1 MVIDVDVDANA
12 TSCYDNNNATTNA
25 RCAKM
30 KLCCNLQWAL
40 EHGCVHIVTRAL
52 KYIVEYKIVNLIM
65 PGIAFAQCCDAE
77 VSNNFLHF

>member
-1 MVIDVDVDANA
+1 MELKLESCSRSRSRSVVIDVDVDANA

-40 EHGCVHIVTRAL
+40 EMGIGCIMRRDTRI
-52 KYIVEYKIVNLIM
+52 KNIY
-65 PGIAFAQCCDAE
+65 
-77 VSNNFLHF
+77 